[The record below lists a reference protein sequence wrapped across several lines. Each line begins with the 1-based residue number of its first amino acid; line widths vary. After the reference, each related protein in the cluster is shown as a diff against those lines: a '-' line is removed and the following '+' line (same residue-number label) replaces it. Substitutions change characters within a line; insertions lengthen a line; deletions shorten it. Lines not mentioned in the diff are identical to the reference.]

1 LRESEPGP
9 SRDEPQS
16 IRRALPE
23 DVDAVVQITNA
34 AYARYVPLIGRPP
47 QPMTADH
54 PRMIREDEVW
64 LLEQGG
70 EPMGVLELVVEP
82 DCLLIYSV
90 AIRPERQKRGH
101 GRRLLDW
108 AEREAR
114 RMGLRRVRLYTNT
127 LMVENIAL
135 YRRLGY
141 RETGREPYLGSTIL
155 HMSKEIEAIDVEA

>member
-9 SRDEPQS
+9 SSDEPSS

-23 DVDAVVQITNA
+23 DVNTVVQITNA
-34 AYARYVPLIGRPP
+34 AYARYVALLGRPP
-47 QPMTADH
+47 QPMTTDH

-64 LLEQGG
+64 LLGQGG
-70 EPMGVLELVVEP
+70 ELIGVLELVVEP

-90 AIRPERQKRGH
+90 AIRPDRQKRGH

-108 AEREAR
+108 AEQEAR
-114 RMGLRRVRLYTNT
+114 RMALRRVRLYTNT

-141 RETGREPYLGSTIL
+141 RETGQEPYLGSTIL
-155 HMSKEIEAIDVEA
+155 HMSKEIEANDAEA